1 MDKREE
7 KSIKAIHQAFVEL
20 VNEKRYE
27 DIVIQDILD
36 KSRVSR
42 STFYSHFKTKDDL
55 LIDISNHI
63 FEHVFSKTL
72 EDETSHDFSH
82 EAVYDYKHL
91 VTHLFYH
98 IRDEQELFKGLF
110 KSNGINIYLNE
121 LRTQLKFFV
130 NSYYNN
136 YSKDSKTP
144 LELRKTMVIEDFIVI
159 LNYWIKNNFKETPE
173 EIGEYYIENLK

>member
-36 KSRVSR
+36 KSGVSR

-72 EDETSHDFSH
+72 EEETSHDFSH

-136 YSKDSKTP
+136 YSKDPKTP
-144 LELRKTMVIEDFIVI
+144 IELRKTMVIEDFIVI
-159 LNYWIKNNFKETPE
+159 LNYWIKNDFKETPE